1 MGGWTDGCLNT
12 DIFSNLKK
20 MVHLIICISKAND
33 FTKQGTPNHQTTF
46 SNKEVSKEE
55 CSDLNLLKDF

>member
-1 MGGWTDGCLNT
+1 
-12 DIFSNLKK
+12 

-55 CSDLNLLKDF
+55 SSDVNLLRDF